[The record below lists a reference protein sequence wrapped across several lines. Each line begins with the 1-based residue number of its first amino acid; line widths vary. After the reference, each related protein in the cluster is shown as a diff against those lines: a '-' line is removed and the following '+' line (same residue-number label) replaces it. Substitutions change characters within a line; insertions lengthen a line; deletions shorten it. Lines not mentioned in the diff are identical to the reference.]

1 MQDFLRAAKRINNIQ
16 IKGDLD
22 ALERTKDE
30 ESKKFQSHN
39 IDFDFHIL
47 VQIKESMVDVS
58 SSCME
63 LALKVDSPFSSAFEY
78 IQERRQTKT
87 AETAVSGT
95 KTEPRSAGAKMLW
108 RAFQFAFRVY
118 SFAGGHDD
126 RADMIYVS
134 LNLDDDLFRVIILL
148 YTQS

>member
-1 MQDFLRAAKRINNIQ
+1 LQDFLHAAKRINNIQ
-16 IKGDLD
+16 INGDLD

-63 LALKVDSPFSSAFEY
+63 LALKVDSP
-78 IQERRQTKT
+78 
-87 AETAVSGT
+87 
-95 KTEPRSAGAKMLW
+95 M
-108 RAFQFAFRVY
+108 
-118 SFAGGHDD
+118 
-126 RADMIYVS
+126 
-134 LNLDDDLFRVIILL
+134 N
-148 YTQS
+148 

>member
-1 MQDFLRAAKRINNIQ
+1 LQDFLHAAKRINNIQ

-58 SSCME
+58 SSCTE
-63 LALKVDSPFSSAFEY
+63 LALKVDSP
-78 IQERRQTKT
+78 
-87 AETAVSGT
+87 
-95 KTEPRSAGAKMLW
+95 M
-108 RAFQFAFRVY
+108 
-118 SFAGGHDD
+118 
-126 RADMIYVS
+126 
-134 LNLDDDLFRVIILL
+134 N
-148 YTQS
+148 